1 MLLSFFVDWELTSVI
16 SGSMLFGHDDI
27 DNSGRAQRPL
37 QQDGL
42 FLYSYIHNVSTSISA
57 SNPILLFGFSKY
69 NFQGAFDRLQQRVP
83 QPTSIDAITLL
94 LSCSKRYVCILLLPA
109 ISALSLPLS

>member
-16 SGSMLFGHDDI
+16 SGSMLFGHDGI

-69 NFQGAFDRLQQRVP
+69 NFQGALRSTAAENTATYVHRRHH
-83 QPTSIDAITLL
+83 ITTLVFQEI
-94 LSCSKRYVCILLLPA
+94 RMYTLLPA